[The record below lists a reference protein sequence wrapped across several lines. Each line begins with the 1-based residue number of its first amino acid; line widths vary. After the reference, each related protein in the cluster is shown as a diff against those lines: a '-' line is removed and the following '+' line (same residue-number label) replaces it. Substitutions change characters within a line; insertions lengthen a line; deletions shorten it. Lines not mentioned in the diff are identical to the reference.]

1 MFTCTTWYTV
11 LRVLSPAV
19 HALCFVEPKHYAL
32 FLRCRKFRNI
42 ASVGVQHCSHWQRR
56 RLRRALHLQPG
67 STTSVQ
73 NARKRFGKASFLFL
87 RPTPSLRNARNIFFL
102 FHSIH
107 DNNTSEC
114 HTLHQM
120 NRDRASWDERT
131 CSLFLELITQQKNLC
146 HEGNNTPTPLGWTNV
161 YHAFY

>member
-1 MFTCTTWYTV
+1 MFICTTWYTV

-19 HALCFVEPKHYAL
+19 HASCFVEPKHYAL

-42 ASVGVQHCSHWQRR
+42 SSAGAQRCSHWQRR
-56 RLRRALHLQPG
+56 RLRRALHLQLG

-73 NARKRFGKASFLFL
+73 NAASILERQVPFSFAQ
-87 RPTPSLRNARNIFFL
+87 SLLCVMLGTSFFY

-107 DNNTSEC
+107 VHNTSEC
-114 HTLHQM
+114 RTLHQM
-120 NRDRASWDERT
+120 NHDRASWDDRT

-146 HEGNNTPTPLGWTNV
+146 H
-161 YHAFY
+161 